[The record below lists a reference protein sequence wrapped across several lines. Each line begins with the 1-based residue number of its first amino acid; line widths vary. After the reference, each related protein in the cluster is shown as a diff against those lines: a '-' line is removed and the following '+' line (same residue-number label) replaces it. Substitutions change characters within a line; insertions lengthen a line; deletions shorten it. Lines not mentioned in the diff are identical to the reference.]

1 MSGLKKNAANDMSAS
16 EMERLRARVDELEA
30 KVRRYRDRTQD
41 RRTPDLAARLRQ
53 GLMTIRKL
61 SRLIAAETDPQQLI
75 ERACA
80 TLTEMLG
87 YQSAWIALIDAQGSS
102 ITKTASSGCDDALEA
117 APDRLERGEF
127 PDFMRKTLAQ
137 SEALV
142 FEDPPAVYPDCP
154 WARHYAGHTIL
165 AQRLGYGETIYGI
178 VAVSVLNAFNL
189 DVDEQRLFQE
199 VIDNLGFAFFKINAQ
214 AQMGNALR
222 ESDTRFHSLVEQ
234 FPYSIALF
242 SPDGRL
248 TYGNPASVK
257 LHDATP
263 EILQR
268 LYQTYNIFK
277 DKQLINRGLL
287 PYIKKGF
294 AGEIVELP
302 LVRYDLSQL
311 RPGSLDQER
320 WLRGFIYPVKDEGGE
335 IKEVVLIHEDITKRK
350 QAEAALRESEDRFRI
365 LVEAAPMSILLMRD
379 GKFVYGNSE
388 SARLLG
394 LDSPEHI
401 VGMDALTHIA
411 PEFRDIVRARMDRFE
426 NGEANSPIEV
436 QLITSSGARV
446 WIVSASVPILL
457 EGKPTAVIVGQN
469 ITAQK
474 RSEADRMQLE
484 QQLHQAQKLESVG
497 RLAGGVA
504 HDLNNLL
511 SPILGYSEMLL
522 DDPGSKNRPQDA
534 LESIFNAGMRAR
546 DLVHQLLAFS
556 RKQALEF
563 KLIELNTL
571 LKNFKKLLRRTIR
584 EDIFIHMALTPS
596 LPQINGDVGQL
607 EQVVMNL
614 AVNAQ
619 DAMPDGGQLTIGTAP
634 IELDDRSAAQ
644 HEGVSAGKYVMLVVS
659 DDGCGMNS
667 ETRAQIFEPFFTT
680 KGKDQG
686 TGLGLATVYGIVRQ
700 HGGIIWVS
708 SKPGS
713 GATFRIYLP
722 VSTETSER
730 PDRASKAPS
739 NSSGSETVLLVEDNE
754 EVRGL
759 ALTILKREGYTVL
772 TAANGT
778 EALALSDQYAGSVQL
793 LLTDVIMPE
802 MNGKQ
807 LYDRISGAYPKIKVL
822 YMSGYTENVIFH
834 HGVMTP
840 GVQFLQKPF
849 SVKALTA
856 KVRQVLDQ

>member
-1 MSGLKKNAANDMSAS
+1 MGLKKNTAKDISAS
-16 EMERLRARVDELEA
+16 EIESLRARVEELEA
-30 KVRRYRDRTQD
+30 DVRRFRDRTQD
-41 RRTPDLAARLRQ
+41 RRPPDRVARFRQ
-53 GLMTIRKL
+53 GLLTIRKIN
-61 SRLIAAETDPQQLI
+61 RLITAETDPQRLI
-75 ERACA
+75 QRACT

-87 YQSAWIALIDAQGSS
+87 YQSAWIALINAAGTSV
-102 ITKTASSGCDDALEA
+102 TKTACSGCDGALEA
-117 APDRLERGEF
+117 TPDRLERGEF
-127 PDFMRKTLAQ
+127 PDFMRQALAQ
-137 SEALV
+137 SESV
-142 FEDPPAVYPDCP
+142 VIEDPPAVYPDCP
-154 WARHYAGHTIL
+154 WARHYAGHTVL
-165 AQRLGYGETIYGI
+165 AQRLSYGDVIYGI
-178 VAVSVLNAFNL
+178 IAVSIHKAFKL
-189 DVDEQRLFQE
+189 DADEQELIQE
-199 VIDNLGFAFFKINAQ
+199 IIDNLGFAFYKINALTQ
-214 AQMGNALR
+214 IGIAQR
-222 ESDTRFHSLVEQ
+222 ESDT
-234 FPYSIALF
+234 
-242 SPDGRL
+242 
-248 TYGNPASVK
+248 
-257 LHDATP
+257 
-263 EILQR
+263 
-268 LYQTYNIFK
+268 
-277 DKQLINRGLL
+277 
-287 PYIKKGF
+287 
-294 AGEIVELP
+294 
-302 LVRYDLSQL
+302 
-311 RPGSLDQER
+311 
-320 WLRGFIYPVKDEGGE
+320 
-335 IKEVVLIHEDITKRK
+335 
-350 QAEAALRESEDRFRI
+350 RFRI

-394 LDSPEHI
+394 LDSTRDI
-401 VGMDALTHIA
+401 VGMDALIHIA

-426 NGEANSPIEV
+426 NGEPNSPIEV

-457 EGKPTAVIVGQN
+457 DGKPTAVIVGQN

-474 RSEADRMQLE
+474 RSEADRLRLE

-522 DDPGSKNRPQDA
+522 EDPVTKNSPQEA
-534 LESIFNAGMRAR
+534 LESIFNAGIRAR

-584 EDIFIHMALTPS
+584 EDISIHMALASS

-634 IELDDRSAAQ
+634 IDLDDRSAAQ

-659 DDGCGMNS
+659 DDGCGMDS
-667 ETRAQIFEPFFTT
+667 GTRAQIFEPFFTT

-700 HGGIIWVS
+700 HGGNIWVS

-713 GATFRIYLP
+713 GTTFRIYLP
-722 VSTETSER
+722 VSTETSGRPER
-730 PDRASKAPS
+730 VSKAPGDL
-739 NSSGSETVLLVEDNE
+739 SGSETVLLVEDNK

-772 TAANGT
+772 TAASGP
-778 EALALSDQYAGSVQL
+778 EALALLDQHAGSLQL
-793 LLTDVIMPE
+793 LLTDVIMPK

-807 LYDRISGAYPKIKVL
+807 LFDRISGEYPEVKVL
-822 YMSGYTENVIFH
+822 YMSGYTENVIVH

-840 GVQFLQKPF
+840 GVQFIQKPF